1 MKRSSRRLA
10 MWIATALMLGGTV
23 AEGQVM
29 QKQVPPPDRRVPL
42 AITKRFQQAIG
53 QPNTSGVE
61 SLTLNPDA
69 VFAGQ
74 SSAITVALVTPAP
87 AAGKKVLL
95 SAAPANLATL
105 PPSVTVAAG
114 QSTATFNVA
123 TATGSADATVTIEA
137 WGDGATGKLSAPLK
151 VVAAVAAVTVLDS
164 IAVPAVI
171 VSGAPSTGQVFVS
184 DAAGAGAA
192 TVGLSSAGPT
202 TLKVPATVVVPAGQ
216 RSATFTLTSASFDA
230 SGFVGVSASLN
241 GVTKSRNVTV
251 KSGADVT
258 SISGV
263 PYYLKVGGSVT
274 VTPNFTGTAP
284 AGGARAPVYV
294 KYGTAEKVPV
304 TVDIAAGKSSA
315 PMTVTGK
322 DTGQIR
328 LFTNAQG
335 PQGAAGFCEPMP
347 TSPCINV
354 VLPPTLAT
362 PTFQKCTTSLSN
374 CPDVPNV
381 LDGGEGLMLHVGISS
396 PSADPVVVTISPS
409 SSDVATISTTS
420 VTLPV
425 GGPSRYA
432 SPTVVTKPVTSPTS
446 VTFTISCAVCQSPTS
461 RTIVL
466 NVNPGPNV
474 SAISISTTDVKG
486 GSTATG
492 TVTLAKA
499 AGTYGAKVDLTSS
512 NASVC
517 GVPASITVP
526 AGQTVGSF
534 PLSTKAV
541 AATATVTIGASY
553 RGGAA
558 KTATVKVNP

>member
-1 MKRSSRRLA
+1 MKRSSGRLA
-10 MWIATALMLGGTV
+10 MWIATALMLSGTV
-23 AEGQVM
+23 AEGQVL
-29 QKQVPPPDRRVPL
+29 QRQAPPPDRRVPL
-42 AITKRFQQAIG
+42 AITRRFQQAIG

-74 SSAITVALVTPAP
+74 SSSITVALVTPAP
-87 AAGKKVLL
+87 AAGTKVLL

-114 QSTATFNVA
+114 QSTATFNLA
-123 TATGSADATVTIEA
+123 TAAGGADAIVTIEA
-137 WGDGATGKLSAPLK
+137 WRDGATGKLSAPLK
-151 VVAAVAAVTVLDS
+151 MVAVVTTVTALDS
-164 IAVPAVI
+164 IAVPAVV
-171 VSGAPSTGQVFVS
+171 VSGAPSTGKVFLS
-184 DAAGAGAA
+184 DVALAGGT
-192 TVGLSSAGPT
+192 TVVLTSAGPT
-202 TLKVPATVVVPAGQ
+202 VLKVPASVVVPAGQ
-216 RSATFTLTSASFDA
+216 RSATFALSGASFSAS
-230 SGFVGVSASLN
+230 GYVGVTASLN
-241 GVTKSRNVTV
+241 GVTKSQNVVV

-258 SISGV
+258 SVSGV
-263 PYYLKVGGSVT
+263 PSYLKVGGSVT

-284 AGGARAPVYV
+284 AGGATAAVYV
-294 KYGTAEKVPV
+294 KYGAAEKVPV
-304 TVDIAAGKSSA
+304 TVEIAAGKSSA

-322 DTGQIR
+322 EAGQIR

-335 PQGAAGFCEPMP
+335 TQGTAGFCEPVP
-347 TSPCINV
+347 TNPCIQV
-354 VLPPTLAT
+354 ILPPTLAT
-362 PTFQKCTTSLSN
+362 PTFQRCTTSLTN

-381 LDGGEGLMLHVGISS
+381 IDGGEGLMLHVGISS
-396 PSADPVVVTISPS
+396 PSADPVTVTISPS
-409 SSDVATISTTS
+409 SAEVATITTTS
-420 VTLPV
+420 VSLPA

-432 SPTVVTKPVTSPTS
+432 SPTVLTKPVTSPTS
-446 VTFTISCAVCQSPTS
+446 VTFTISCATCQSPTS
-461 RTIVL
+461 KTIVL

-541 AATATVTIGASY
+541 AAAATVTIGGSY